1 MTVALCGERGPTLTT
16 TETLTLHNLDI
27 VDPDLYVEHGY
38 PFDAWDILRREA
50 PVYWYERP
58 NVRPF
63 WAITKYEDILAIS
76 KDPKTFINAP
86 QLLIMPSMTAA
97 EAERAEAAQQQA
109 RQTQI
114 PGLPGGDY
122 GQQRHLLVMDPPE
135 HGVYRNLVSRNFT
148 PRALKQLETHID
160 QLSVQYVD
168 EVAKL
173 LVDDVSE
180 RGSCDFVTDLAGKMP
195 LAVICELMGVPRE
208 DWDDIFDWTNKTI
221 GSADPEY
228 QDEGAAPGA
237 MMELFGYFG
246 KLLEQR
252 KAAGSQG
259 KDLISTL
266 VHAEVDGEPLNT
278 MDILSYCFL
287 LIIAGNE
294 TTRNATAGGMLAL
307 IEHPEQRERLKN
319 DPSLIPTAVE
329 EMLRWSS
336 PLIQFARSAT
346 VDVEIR
352 GQQIK
357 AGDVVGLYYPSA
369 NRDEESFEDSY
380 TFDVGRDPNDHLAF
394 GGFGEHFCLGAN
406 LARTELRSIFR
417 ELMARIPDLELTGD
431 VDRLRSSFVGGI
443 KHMPVEFRPS
453 KASTS

>member
-1 MTVALCGERGPTLTT
+1 MTVSD
-16 TETLTLHNLDI
+16 TLTLDNLDV

-38 PFDAWDILRREA
+38 PWGAWDILRHEA
-50 PVYWYERP
+50 PVYWYDRP
-58 NVRPF
+58 NVQPF
-63 WAITKYEDILAIS
+63 WAISKYEDILAIS

-86 QLLIMPSMTAA
+86 QLLIMPSMTTE
-97 EAERAEAAQQQA
+97 EAERAGVAQEQA
-109 RQTQI
+109 REQQGQI
-114 PGLPGGDY
+114 PGLPAGDY
-122 GQQRHLLVMDPPE
+122 GQQKHLIVMDPPE
-135 HGVYRNLVSRNFT
+135 HGLYRNLVSRNFT
-148 PRALKQLETHID
+148 PRALAELELHID
-160 QLSVQYVD
+160 ELSVRYVD
-168 EVAKL
+168 EVTKL

-180 RGSCDFVTDLAGKMP
+180 RGSCDFVTDLAAKMP

-208 DWDDIFDWTNKTI
+208 DWDDIFDWTNRTI

-228 QDEGAAPGA
+228 QDDGAAPSA
-237 MMELFGYFG
+237 MMDLFGYFG

-252 KAAGSQG
+252 KAEGAQG
-259 KDLISTL
+259 EDLISTL
-266 VHAEVDGEPLNT
+266 VNSKIDGEPLST

-294 TTRNATAGGMLAL
+294 TTRNATTGGLLAL
-307 IEHPEQRERLKN
+307 IEHPDQRERLKN

-357 AGDVVGLYYPSA
+357 AGQVVGLYYPSA
-369 NRDEESFEDSY
+369 NRDEEIFDDPY

-417 ELMARIPDLELTGD
+417 ELMARIPDLELAGD

-453 KASTS
+453 KASAG